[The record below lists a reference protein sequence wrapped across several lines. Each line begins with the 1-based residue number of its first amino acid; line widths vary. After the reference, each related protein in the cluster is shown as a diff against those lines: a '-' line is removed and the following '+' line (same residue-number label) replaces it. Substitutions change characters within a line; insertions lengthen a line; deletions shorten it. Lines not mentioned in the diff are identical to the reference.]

1 MRQLLPG
8 AAFLVV
14 GVATL
19 VAAPLG
25 TVRHF
30 HLNTEWALT
39 PGARLDV
46 PTDGARSVAGR
57 PQPVGGST
65 VHAVT
70 WSRRTRQLPA

>member
-39 PGARLDV
+39 LAHDWMCP
-46 PTDGARSVAGR
+46 PTA
-57 PQPVGGST
+57 P
-65 VHAVT
+65 AV
-70 WSRRTRQLPA
+70 